1 MTDLGKIKAFAFDID
16 GVFTDGS
23 VHVVAGGDLYR
34 TFESKDCLGV
44 RMARMHGFP
53 CGIITGA
60 SVESLRNRF
69 YMMGI
74 PDEDIY
80 LHSREKI
87 ADFMA
92 FCEFH
97 CLSPEEVAFA
107 GDDLPDI
114 PVLQKCGLS
123 VCPSDA
129 VDEVKQVCDIVSTV
143 PGGRSF
149 VRSMVESVMKAQ
161 GCWTMDMAKYKAMF

>member
-34 TFESKDCLGV
+34 TFESKDCLGI

-87 ADFMA
+87 VDFMA

-97 CLSPEEVAFA
+97 RLSPEEVAFA